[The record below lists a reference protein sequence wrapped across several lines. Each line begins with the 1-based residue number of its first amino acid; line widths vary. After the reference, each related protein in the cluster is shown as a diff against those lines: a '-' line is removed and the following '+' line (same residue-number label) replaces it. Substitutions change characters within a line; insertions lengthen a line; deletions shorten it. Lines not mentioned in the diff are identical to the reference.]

1 MSWAAFYLVC
11 FLVGLVMSVFA
22 VVSGSVHMPHG
33 HFHFGH
39 GGFHAHGH
47 AGGGG
52 AKGGVSVFNFA
63 TLMAFLAWFG
73 GAGYLLTVHE
83 QTLGSWIVLLATVA
97 GLLGGSLVF
106 LFMAKVLMK
115 DSGDLDPADYEKIGV
130 LGQLSNPIREG
141 GTGELVFVQE
151 GVRQV
156 CGARS
161 ETGEAIPK
169 GTEVVVTKYESG
181 IAYVRRWDELEAS
194 LTQSSQSQDGK

>member
-11 FLVGLVMSVFA
+11 FLVGLMLSIFS

-33 HFHFGH
+33 HFHIGH
-39 GGFHAHGH
+39 AFHGH
-47 AGGGG
+47 AGGARGG
-52 AKGGVSVFNFA
+52 LSYFNFA

-83 QTLGSWIVLLATVA
+83 ASLGMWIVVLATA
-97 GLLGGSLVF
+97 SGLIGGGIVFVF
-106 LFMAKVLMK
+106 LARVLMK
-115 DSGDLDPADYEKIGV
+115 DSGELDPADYEKIGV
-130 LGQLSNPIREG
+130 LGQITNPIREG

-161 ETGEAIPK
+161 DTGEPIAK
-169 GTEVVVTKYESG
+169 GTEVVVTRYEKG
-181 IAYVRRWDELEAS
+181 LAYVRRWDELEAS
-194 LTQSSQSQDGK
+194 TSTTEAQQQK

>member
-11 FLVGLVMSVFA
+11 FLVGLMLSIFS

-39 GGFHAHGH
+39 AGHGGAP
-47 AGGGG
+47 GGGI
-52 AKGGVSVFNFA
+52 SYFNFG
-63 TLMAFLAWFG
+63 TVMAFLAWFG

-83 QTLGSWIVLLATVA
+83 RSLGLWILALATMA
-97 GLLGGSLVF
+97 GLAGGSIVF
-106 LFMAKVLMK
+106 WFMAKVLMK
-115 DSGDLDPADYEKIGV
+115 ESGEMDPADYEKIGV
-130 LGQLSNPIREG
+130 LGQITNPIRIG

-161 ETGEAIPK
+161 EVGTAIAK
-169 GTEVVVTKYESG
+169 GTEVVVTRYEKG
-181 IAYVRRWDELEAS
+181 IAYVRPYDELEAAATES
-194 LTQSSQSQDGK
+194 VQKQDGK